1 MHSRSQQ
8 LTAKARQLT
17 DKLNI
22 TIRIA
27 GQAPLALQ
35 INREDEEVCRTA
47 EYQVNRLN
55 SLWSDRFSDKSRME
69 VLAMVA
75 YQFAQLYY
83 TQTRSQERLAKELEK
98 FEAGLDEIL
107 LDVGPG
113 RD

>member
-1 MHSRSQQ
+1 MHSRSQ
-8 LTAKARQLT
+8 QLT

-27 GQAPLALQ
+27 GQTPLALQ

-55 SLWSDRFSDKSRME
+55 SLWSDRFSNKSRME

-83 TQTRSQERLAKELEK
+83 TQTRSQERAAAELAK
-98 FEAGLDEIL
+98 FEADLDEIL
-107 LDVGPG
+107 LDVDPG
-113 RD
+113 RG

>member
-1 MHSRSQQ
+1 MHSRSQ
-8 LTAKARQLT
+8 QLT

-55 SLWSDRFSDKSRME
+55 SLWSDRFSNKSRME

-83 TQTRSQERLAKELEK
+83 TQTRSQERAAAELAK
-98 FEAGLDEIL
+98 FEADLDEIL
-107 LDVGPG
+107 LDVDSG
-113 RD
+113 RG

>member
-1 MHSRSQQ
+1 M
-8 LTAKARQLT
+8 T

-35 INREDEEVCRTA
+35 INRDDEEVCRTA

-55 SLWSDRFSDKSRME
+55 SLWSDRFHSKSRME

-83 TQTRSQERLAKELEK
+83 TQLRTQESLKGELAK
-98 FEAGLDEIL
+98 FEADLDEIL
-107 LDVGPG
+107 LDVDQG
-113 RD
+113 RG

>member
-1 MHSRSQQ
+1 M
-8 LTAKARQLT
+8 T

-27 GQAPLALQ
+27 GLAPLALQ

-55 SLWSDRFSDKSRME
+55 SLWSDRFGNKSRME

-83 TQTRSQERLAKELEK
+83 TQNRSQEQCAKELAK
-98 FEAGLDEIL
+98 FEADLDEIL
-107 LDVGPG
+107 LDVDPG
-113 RD
+113 RG

>member
-1 MHSRSQQ
+1 MHSRSQ
-8 LTAKARQLT
+8 QLT

-55 SLWSDRFSDKSRME
+55 SLWSDRFSNKSRME

-83 TQTRSQERLAKELEK
+83 TQARSQEQLGRELAK
-98 FEAGLDEIL
+98 FEADLDEIL
-107 LDVGPG
+107 LDVNPG
-113 RD
+113 RG

>member
-1 MHSRSQQ
+1 M
-8 LTAKARQLT
+8 T

-35 INREDEEVCRTA
+35 INREDEEVCRQA

-55 SLWSDRFSDKSRME
+55 SLWSDRFSNKSRME

-83 TQTRSQERLAKELEK
+83 TQVRSQEQYKQELAK
-98 FEAGLDEIL
+98 FEADLDEIL
-107 LDVGPG
+107 LDVDPG
-113 RD
+113 RS